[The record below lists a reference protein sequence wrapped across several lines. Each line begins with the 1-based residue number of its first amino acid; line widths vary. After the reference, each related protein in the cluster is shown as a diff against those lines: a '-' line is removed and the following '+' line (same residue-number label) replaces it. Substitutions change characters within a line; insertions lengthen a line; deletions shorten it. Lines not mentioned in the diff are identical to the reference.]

1 MPLVVQN
8 KEGAPTMGL
17 FSANFTYTLI
27 HSWTSDNSN
36 ASDARVRLSVSSC
49 QSFDQNMYS

>member
-27 HSWTSDNSN
+27 HSMD
-36 ASDARVRLSVSSC
+36 VR
-49 QSFDQNMYS
+49 